1 MEKAEIDLTMEN
13 SCTMIG
19 RLFDKLGLIEL
30 TIDNG
35 QLTMK
40 ESPAGINKK
49 IFETESFLCIR
60 LIL

>member
-35 QLTMK
+35 QLTIK
-40 ESPAGINKK
+40 ESHAGMIQSFFKK
-49 IFETESFLCIR
+49 FMK
-60 LIL
+60 

>member
-30 TIDNG
+30 TIDN
-35 QLTMK
+35 
-40 ESPAGINKK
+40 EGIPCGDDSI
-49 IFETESFLCIR
+49 IF
-60 LIL
+60 

>member
-40 ESPAGINKK
+40 ESPAGMIWK
-49 IFETESFLCIR
+49 TGSAA
-60 LIL
+60 